1 MTPSV
6 KEHIYRFQILTNFF
20 TTEHV
25 TNIMRMNTETERENA
40 GIIFLYL
47 SSKLLTSWVGL
58 LYYFWEVFCTIDV
71 VLESV
76 NHQGSNVSQVV
87 ACQKWTYREYM
98 K

>member
-6 KEHIYRFQILTNFF
+6 KEHSYRFNFWQ
-20 TTEHV
+20 TSSLLNTYQ
-25 TNIMRMNTETERENA
+25 NTETERENA

-47 SSKLLTSWVGL
+47 STKLFISWFGL
-58 LYYFWEVFCTIDV
+58 FYSFWEVFCTIDV

>member
-1 MTPSV
+1 MCD
-6 KEHIYRFQILTNFF
+6 KYYEDEYRDPAGKRNQIFLFVYQITDFLGWF
-20 TTEHV
+20 
-25 TNIMRMNTETERENA
+25 
-40 GIIFLYL
+40 IIF
-47 SSKLLTSWVGL
+47 
-58 LYYFWEVFCTIDV
+58 FWEVFCTIDV